1 MPKLSF
7 DVDRAP
13 PEDETIGEPTEPGQ
27 PHEALFLVLPYLS
40 LSGLIAVGE
49 VCTSLRDA
57 ARDDVLL
64 WLELVVDDPL
74 SRRLHDENLIEIASK
89 ANGKLRT
96 VGLFNCTK
104 ITDGGL
110 QSVTEKNPLIT
121 KLYVPGC
128 TGLTP
133 EGVINAVK
141 TLSANGNILQS
152 IKINGLYNLQKQHL
166 QVLQSYVQVNPETLE
181 HRCCTHFGRE
191 GDCNVCP
198 IDVEI
203 CPKCNEVRKVL
214 ICPIET
220 CARKRDRRLG
230 ECRGCGSCIP
240 RCIECGTCVELDDLE
255 EAEAICADILCMSCW
270 LQLPKCDFCN
280 KPYCKRHAEGQLN
293 PSGPRGF
300 VCELCT
306 VCEEDDI
313 DV

>member
-7 DVDRAP
+7 DLDHASP
-13 PEDETIGEPTEPGQ
+13 GDETIGEPTEPGR

-49 VCTSLRDA
+49 ACTSLRDA
-57 ARDDVLL
+57 VCDDVLP

-74 SRRLHDENLIEIASK
+74 SRRMRDEILIKITSK

-96 VGLFNCTK
+96 LGLSNCTK
-104 ITDGGL
+104 ITNGGL
-110 QSVTEKNPLIT
+110 QRVIEKNPLIN
-121 KLYVPGC
+121 KLHVPGC

-141 TLSANGNILQS
+141 ILSANGNILQS
-152 IKINGLYNLQKQHL
+152 IKINGICNLQQQHF
-166 QVLQSYVQVNPETLE
+166 QVLKSYVQADSETLE
-181 HRCCTHFGRE
+181 HKCSINLGRE

-198 IDVEI
+198 MDVGI
-203 CPKCNEVRKVL
+203 CPKCNEVRKVV
-214 ICPIET
+214 ICPTEM
-220 CARKRDRRLG
+220 CKGKRDRRLS

-240 RCIECGTCVELDDLE
+240 RCIQCGACVALEDLD

-280 KPYCKRHAEGQLN
+280 KPYCERHAEGRLN
-293 PSGPRGF
+293 PLGPRGF

-306 VCEEDDI
+306 VYEEDDI